1 LIRHER
7 DASLDEREGLLV
19 SPLLVREQAGVVQR
33 PRMIGCHFEHTAINL
48 ARCNELLVFL
58 QKDRDRNRLFERQL
72 ARR

>member
-33 PRMIGCHFEHTAINL
+33 PGMIGCHFEHTAINL
-48 ARCNELLVFL
+48 ARRNELLVLL
-58 QKDRDRNRLFERQL
+58 QKDRDRNRLFQRQL
-72 ARR
+72 VRR